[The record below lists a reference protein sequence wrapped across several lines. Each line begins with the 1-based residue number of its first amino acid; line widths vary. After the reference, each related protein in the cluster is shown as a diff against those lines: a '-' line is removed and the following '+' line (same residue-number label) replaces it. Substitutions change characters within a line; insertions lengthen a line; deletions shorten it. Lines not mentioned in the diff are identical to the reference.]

1 MRSGLLVAAACL
13 ASLAAVSQTAKADSM
28 DPALERL
35 VYSTDPKTG
44 VATNLPCAV
53 NGQYQSSPAPGALPC
68 SFRDAD
74 FKRIINQYGFAFA
87 PLAMYPARTT
97 GYGGFQV
104 AIQGAYTSIDS
115 DAEYWKLGT
124 QGPVDPNTNKNSV
137 MNNGPDPWL
146 QVYNLNL
153 RKGLP
158 FGFELGVN
166 IGYMVHTSIMS
177 GGADLRWALL
187 EGFRTGVLG
196 VFPDIS
202 IGAGVRT
209 VTGTPQF
216 QLTVA
221 SGDGMVSKPI
231 PIADSSVFTPYIGYQ
246 FIRIFGDSGLIDPT
260 PATDAIGYCN
270 YQGQKVPGGTT
281 NPSNGM
287 PVTPAPYNGQPQC
300 GSGNSKDGSPDDL
313 NNTKIFQKTRITR
326 HRLIAGVSWRYE
338 MVTIGGQ
345 FITDLIDP
353 GTANSGDEAAALS
366 SVGRQNT
373 IAIQVG
379 TAF

>member
-1 MRSGLLVAAACL
+1 
-13 ASLAAVSQTAKADSM
+13 M

-35 VYSTDPKTG
+35 VHETSRVTGLPTDQ
-44 VATNLPCAV
+44 PCAA
-53 NGQYQSSPAPGALPC
+53 NGHYKSSPAPGALPC
-68 SFRDAD
+68 SFDDAA
-74 FKRIINQYGFAFA
+74 FKKIINQYGFAFA

-104 AIQGAYTSIDS
+104 AVQGSFTSIDS
-115 DAEYWKLGT
+115 GADYWKNGT
-124 QGPVDPNTNKNSV
+124 QGPVDPNTNQNSIT
-137 MNNGPDPWL
+137 NNSPDSWL

-177 GGADLRWALL
+177 GGADIRWALL
-187 EGFRTGVLG
+187 EGFRTGILG

-209 VTGTPQF
+209 ITGTPEF

-270 YQGQKVPGGTT
+270 YQGQKVPGGTVDPLHPPPAGT
-281 NPSNGM
+281 PVM
-287 PVTPAPYNGQPQC
+287 PPPPHNGQPVC
-300 GSGNSKDGSPDDL
+300 GSGNNTDGSPDDL

-353 GTANSGDEAAALS
+353 GSANSGDEATALS

>member
-1 MRSGLLVAAACL
+1 MANPNGICAYGTPPPGQMAMLNGRYHPGDQPCVYDDAA
-13 ASLAAVSQTAKADSM
+13 
-28 DPALERL
+28 
-35 VYSTDPKTG
+35 
-44 VATNLPCAV
+44 
-53 NGQYQSSPAPGALPC
+53 
-68 SFRDAD
+68 
-74 FKRIINQYGFAFA
+74 FKKIINQYGFAFA
-87 PLAMYPARTT
+87 PMAFYPARTT

-104 AIQGAYTSIDS
+104 AIQGSFTSIDK
-115 DAEYWKLGT
+115 DADYWKNGT
-124 QGPVDPNTNKNSV
+124 QGPADPNTQQNSV
-137 MNNGPDPWL
+137 SNNGPDSWL

-166 IGYMVHTSIMS
+166 IGYMVHTSLMS
-177 GGADLRWALL
+177 GGADIRWALL
-187 EGFRTGVLG
+187 EGFRTGLLG
-196 VFPDIS
+196 VLPDIS

-209 VTGTPQF
+209 VTGTPEF

-221 SGDGMVSKPI
+221 SGDGMISKPI

-270 YQGQKVPGGTT
+270 YQGQKVPGGTVD
-281 NPSNGM
+281 PRNGM
-287 PVTPAPYNGQPQC
+287 PTNPPTTPAEIPATTGPPHNGQPAC
-300 GSGNSKDGSPDDL
+300 GQGNSTNGSPDDL

-326 HRLIAGVSWRYE
+326 HRLVAGVSWRYE

-353 GTANSGDEAAALS
+353 GTANSGEEATALS
-366 SVGRQNT
+366 AVGRQNT
-373 IAIQVG
+373 IDIQVG